1 MPGSTTF
8 AMADESHQAAMA
20 GNKEPI
26 AGDAVEQSPLASES
40 RADDEL
46 QPGEFS
52 VENIERIYG

>member
-1 MPGSTTF
+1 
-8 AMADESHQAAMA
+8 MADESHQAAMA